1 MNKNEKLPMRTPSL
15 ADENFAVLAKLF
27 PNAVTETVDENGAV
41 IRAIDAD
48 VLAQEINTY
57 VVSGREERYQFTWPD
72 KKKSVLLANAPIAA
86 ALRPCQEESV
96 DFDNTENL
104 YIEGDNLDV
113 LKLLRETY
121 LTRVKMIYI
130 DPPYNTGKDFIYE
143 DNFAEETAEFLRRDG
158 HGYIQRHTKK

>member
-1 MNKNEKLPMRTPSL
+1 MNKAKKLPMRTPSL
-15 ADENFAVLAKLF
+15 ADENFAALAKLF
-27 PNAVTETVDENGAV
+27 PNAVTETIDENGAV

-48 VLAQEINTY
+48 VLAQEINTH

-72 KKKSVLLANAPIAA
+72 KSRSVLLANTPIAA
-86 ALRPCQEESV
+86 ALRPCRAESV

-121 LTRVKMIYI
+121 LNRVKMIYI
-130 DPPYNTGKDFIYE
+130 
-143 DNFAEETAEFLRRDG
+143 
-158 HGYIQRHTKK
+158 